1 MRTRFPPFSYSHRP
15 ELLSHPDVYTIYMI
29 NPRHKKL
36 GRKEVEKERGQRR
49 AKTMREIVYSH
60 RGFRVLSN
68 TSWHCIHIHD
78 PWCITDPLYG
88 YPLGATAIPIDRT
101 CAVTDL

>member
-1 MRTRFPPFSYSHRP
+1 
-15 ELLSHPDVYTIYMI
+15 
-29 NPRHKKL
+29 
-36 GRKEVEKERGQRR
+36 
-49 AKTMREIVYSH
+49 MREIVYLH

>member
-1 MRTRFPPFSYSHRP
+1 MH
-15 ELLSHPDVYTIYMI
+15 
-29 NPRHKKL
+29 
-36 GRKEVEKERGQRR
+36 
-49 AKTMREIVYSH
+49 EIVCSL

-68 TSWHCIHIHD
+68 TLWHYIQIYD
-78 PWCITDPLYG
+78 PWCITESLYG